1 MDYNFTD
8 IEKKWQQY
16 WQENEV
22 YITSNQSDKPK
33 YYVLD
38 MFPYPSGDGLHV
50 GHPLGYIA
58 SDIYSR
64 FKRMKGFHVLHPMGF
79 DAFGLPAEQ
88 YAVLTGQ
95 HPEITTKRN
104 IQRFKEQLQLLG
116 LSYDWSREVSTCD
129 PKFYK
134 WTQWIFLQ
142 LFDCWYNKATNR
154 AERILTLL
162 TLFEDSGTKDVEAA
176 CSENTPQFTA
186 AEWAN
191 MDSSERSKILMDYR
205 LCFQSYAIVNWCP
218 ELGTVLAND
227 EVKDGVSERG
237 GHPVLRVP
245 MRQWFLR
252 TTAFAER
259 LLSGLDE
266 IDWSES
272 TKEIQRNWIGKSL
285 GAELSFQVD
294 QSDLALTV
302 FTTRIDTVYGV
313 TFLSVAPEH
322 ELLDQ
327 LTTPDRKEA
336 VKQYL
341 EAVNNRSERERMADV
356 KTISGEFTGSYVIN
370 PFNGEKVPVW
380 VADYVLAGYGT
391 GIVMA
396 VPSSD
401 DRDFRFAN
409 HYNLPVICV
418 IEGTENLDNP
428 CSVKQGNMINSG
440 MLNGLDWQV
449 AISKATNYAEQNGFG
464 KAKVNYKM
472 RDAGFSRQRYWG
484 EPFPIVYRNGIAFPL
499 SEDDLPLELPSVKS
513 YEPTK
518 NGKSPLSNLT
528 EWVNSPEGERETD
541 TMPGYAGSSWYYLR
555 YMDPHNNNEFVSKE
569 AEQYWKNVDFYL
581 GGAEHATGHL
591 FYARVWHFFLHD
603 LGLVSTREPFQK
615 LVNQG
620 MIQGRSNFVY
630 RIANTNTF
638 VSAGLK
644 DQYETTPIHVN
655 VNFVE
660 NGDILDIEAFKQ
672 WRPDFAE
679 ADFILEN
686 DKYICGW
693 AIEKMSKS
701 KYNVVNPD
709 DVVAK
714 YGADCFRMYEMFLG
728 PLTDAKPWSTE
739 GIEGVSRFLRKFWR
753 LFNIVNEQPQLTDV
767 PPTAD
772 ELKALH
778 KTIKKVNDDI
788 ERLSFN
794 TAVSA
799 FMECVNDLYT
809 LKCNNRQILQELAV
823 LMAPF
828 SPHLC
833 DELWQLLGNTESIH
847 FTSYPVY
854 NPEFIRED
862 NFEYP
867 VQVNGKLRHKL
878 TLPLN
883 LMEEE
888 VKNAVLGDE
897 KLDEWIGGKE
907 VRKFIYL
914 KGRIINIVV

>member
-1 MDYNFTD
+1 MDYNFAQ
-8 IEKKWQQY
+8 IEEKWQQY
-16 WQENEV
+16 WQENKV
-22 YITSNQSDKPK
+22 YATSNQSDKPK

-58 SDIYSR
+58 SDIFSR
-64 FKRMKGFHVLHPMGF
+64 FKRMKGFNVLHPMGF

-88 YAVLTGQ
+88 YAVQTGQ
-95 HPEITTKRN
+95 HPEVTTKRN
-104 IQRFKEQLQLLG
+104 VQRFKEQLQLLG

-129 PKFYK
+129 PNFYK

-142 LFDCWYNKATNR
+142 LFDSWYNKETDNS
-154 AERILTLL
+154 ERISMLL
-162 TLFEDSGTKDVEAA
+162 AMFEKNGTQHVQAA
-176 CSENTPQFTA
+176 CAENTPQFTA
-186 AEWAN
+186 AEWAKMSN
-191 MDSSERSKILMDYR
+191 VERSKILMDYR

-237 GHPVLRVP
+237 GHPVQRVP

-259 LLSGLDE
+259 LLKGLEE
-266 IDWSES
+266 IDWPES
-272 TKEIQRNWIGKSL
+272 TKEIQRNWVGKSY
-285 GAELSFQVD
+285 GAELTFTVD
-294 QSDLALTV
+294 QSDLSLTV
-302 FTTRIDTVYGV
+302 FTTRIDTIYGV
-313 TFLSVAPEH
+313 TFLSIAPEH
-322 ELLDQ
+322 ELLSR
-327 LTTPDRKEA
+327 LTTPDRQEA
-336 VKQYL
+336 VKNYL

-356 KTISGEFTGSYVIN
+356 KTISGEFTGSYAIN
-370 PFNGEKVPVW
+370 PFNGEKVPIW

-401 DRDFRFAN
+401 DRDYRFAK
-409 HYNLPVICV
+409 HYDLPVVCV
-418 IEGTENLDNP
+418 IEGTEEMENP
-428 CSVKQGNMINSG
+428 CTKKQGTMINSG
-440 MLNGLDWQV
+440 ILNGLDWQA
-449 AISKATNYAEQNGFG
+449 AIKTATVHAESNGFG
-464 KAKVNYKM
+464 KAKINYKM
-472 RDAGFSRQRYWG
+472 RDAGYSRQRYWG
-484 EPFPIVYRNGIAFPL
+484 EPFPIVYRNGIALPL
-499 SEDDLPLELPSVKS
+499 SESELPLILPSVKS

-528 EWVNSPEGERETD
+528 DWVNTPDGERETD

-555 YMDPHNNNEFVSKE
+555 YMDPQNPNEFVSKE
-569 AEQYWKNVDFYL
+569 AEQYWKNVDFYW

-591 FYARVWHFFLHD
+591 LYARVWHYFLND
-603 LGLVSTREPFQK
+603 MGLVSTKEPFQK
-615 LVNQG
+615 LLNQG

-630 RIANTNTF
+630 RIVNTNTF
-638 VSAGLK
+638 VSHGLK
-644 DQYETTPIHVN
+644 DQYDTSPIHVN
-655 VNFVE
+655 IALVE
-660 NGDILDIEAFKQ
+660 SGDVLNIEGFKQ
-672 WRPDFAE
+672 WRTDFADAE
-679 ADFILEN
+679 FILEN
-686 DKYICGW
+686 NKYICGW
-693 AIEKMSKS
+693 AVEKMSKS

-709 DVVAK
+709 DVIAK
-714 YGADCFRMYEMFLG
+714 YGTDCLRMYEMFLG

-753 LFNIVNEQPQLTDV
+753 LFKLENGMPMLSDA

-772 ELKALH
+772 ELKVLH
-778 KTIKKVNDDI
+778 KTIKKVNEDI

-809 LKCNNRQILQELAV
+809 LKCANRQVLQQLTV

-828 SPHLC
+828 APHLC
-833 DELWQLLGNTESIH
+833 DELWHLMGNTETVN
-847 FTSYPVY
+847 FATFPVH
-854 NPEFIRED
+854 NPDYIKED

-867 VQVNGKLRHKL
+867 IQINGKLRHKI
-878 TLPLN
+878 TLPLG
-883 LMEEE
+883 MAEEE
-888 VKNAVLGDE
+888 VKSTVLADD
-897 KLDEWIGGKE
+897 KLAEWLTGKT
-907 VRKFIYL
+907 VHKFVYL